1 MLKHVKTRKQM
12 SRLLI
17 SLFFTFFS
25 IALAA
30 TKDNKLATDSKN
42 LACAMEQCRGGICI
56 YICNI
61 SDIDFNRYII
71 ESSEIESAYATW
83 LELTK
88 MDYLP
93 QALPNENYEY
103 TDEQTIIKYTWK
115 TKDRLEIS
123 FYERENLVGSL
134 HIHKSGKSIVIDD
147 GLHSIINY

>member
-1 MLKHVKTRKQM
+1 MSKQGSIM

-30 TKDNKLATDSKN
+30 TKDNKLATDSTN
-42 LACAMEQCRGGICI
+42 LACFKEQCKGGICI

-71 ESSEIESAYATW
+71 ESSEIEYAYATW

-88 MDYLP
+88 MEYLP
-93 QALPNENYEY
+93 QTLPNENYEY
-103 TDEQTIIKYTWK
+103 TDEQTTIKYTWK
-115 TKDRLEIS
+115 TKDRLEIG

-134 HIHKSGKSIVIDD
+134 HIYKSDKFIVIDD

>member
-1 MLKHVKTRKQM
+1 MSKQGSIM

-30 TKDNKLATDSKN
+30 TKDNKLATDSTSLSCVK
-42 LACAMEQCRGGICI
+42 EQCKGGICI

-71 ESSEIESAYATW
+71 ESSEIEYAYAAW

-88 MDYLP
+88 MEYLP

-103 TDEQTIIKYTWK
+103 TDEQTTIKYAWK
-115 TKDRLEIS
+115 TKDRLEIG

-134 HIHKSGKSIVIDD
+134 HIYKSDKFIVIDD